1 MMYRYVHKPH
11 YIMQLECLT
20 AVPFKGI
27 DFDRNR
33 KHDFLLVI
41 NTPTLL
47 RFGNTAT
54 YWQIFLDIIW

>member
-1 MMYRYVHKPH
+1 
-11 YIMQLECLT
+11 MQLECLT